1 MLSKYGYKETEE
13 GIRLANNL
21 NILCLAVANP
31 DGYNKQERNS
41 GNGLDLNRDMTKMND
56 PMTHLLKRAWIQF
69 RPDVSFDIHEYNPRR
84 KEIKKFYGKPLE
96 TKYDVLLMTSGHP
109 NISPCIKDLQQQLF
123 DISMKRTLEKNGY
136 SYAPYFTPFVE
147 NEKMNARI
155 EAKSPQSSATWNAL
169 AGSISLFAEIK
180 GIGFGE
186 KLFAKRAMIGF
197 ILACDVLK
205 SASNRRNWIMKST
218 RNKESSNSKNDS
230 VVVTFQPNTKEVY
243 CDFVNWKNGEI
254 VTHKMTG
261 HNALQPVAL
270 IKRDTPKG
278 YLLKTSQCLPII
290 NRLKLLG
297 IKMESLNRTESVKVE
312 EYKVTKVDRQDRLW
326 EKIHPSHVET
336 KIIKKKIKPSKGWI
350 YISIQQPLKNLIT
363 TLLEPESVNGFVA
376 FDVISVSK
384 NKSLPWVRVC
394 E

>member
-1 MLSKYGYKETEE
+1 MIFDVHQML
-13 GIRLANNL
+13 LDD
-21 NILCLAVANP
+21 P
-31 DGYNKQERNS
+31 DYNDS
-41 GNGLDLNRDMTKMND
+41 
-56 PMTHLLKRAWIQF
+56 
-69 RPDVSFDIHEYNPRR
+69 
-84 KEIKKFYGKPLE
+84 
-96 TKYDVLLMTSGHP
+96 
-109 NISPCIKDLQQQLF
+109 IKD
-123 DISMKRTLEKNGY
+123 II
-136 SYAPYFTPFVE
+136 E